1 VKNSRNMAGF
11 SRLSAAAQRWQL
23 GDVLAATLAT
33 GCSRGAA
40 ATPARQ
46 DIRPSYD
53 NAGRLEQ
60 ITYDRNHDGKPDA
73 WLKMRGAQVI
83 SADLDEDFDGIV
95 DRREFYVDGPVS
107 NSGVTSASTLPA
119 RTELLRA
126 EQSTRGDGKMNR
138 VEFYEHGKLARVEE
152 DTNADKWETW
162 SGGSLVT
169 LALDSKGTGRPDR
182 RIVYSADGAEPRMEV
197 DVKGDGT
204 FTPLSR

>member
-1 VKNSRNMAGF
+1 MAGF
-11 SRLSAAAQRWQL
+11 WRLFAATQRWRAAAVL
-23 GDVLAATLAT
+23 GATLAA
-33 GCSRGAA
+33 GCSRLA
-40 ATPARQ
+40 PAQ
-46 DIRPSYD
+46 PASQGIQPSYD

-83 SADLDEDFDGIV
+83 SADLDEDFDGVV

-107 NSGVTSASTLPA
+107 TGVTSASMLPA
-119 RTELLRA
+119 RTELVRA

-152 DTNADKWETW
+152 DTNADGRVDKWETW
-162 SGGSLVT
+162 SGDLLQT
-169 LALDSKGTGRPDR
+169 TALDTKGTGRPDR

-204 FTPLSR
+204 FTPLAR